1 MSKPYIHS
9 QSSARKFGGVP
20 EDYLEI
26 HAFMD
31 SSKSTMADNRHR
43 ALTHN
48 AWFISNILERV
59 HFSNSNPMLPNGTFP
74 TITNSEGKVV
84 SVRDIG
90 EQHILEDYAGRF
102 IPSAQDFL
110 CEMEYKPWMQNGKGT
125 PPSFEKIEKHRKVRV
140 LEELEN
146 NLPFN
151 KRPLVIEEQPKINVK
166 GTLLD

>member
-9 QSSARKFGGVP
+9 QSSARKYGGVP
-20 EDYLEI
+20 EDYMEI
-26 HAFMD
+26 HSFLD
-31 SSKSTMADNRHR
+31 CSKGAMADNRHR
-43 ALTHN
+43 AATHTS
-48 AWFISNILERV
+48 FFLSHILERI

-90 EQHILEDYAGRF
+90 EQHILEDYGGKF
-102 IPSAQDFL
+102 IPSLQDFL

-140 LEELEN
+140 LEELGKDH
-146 NLPFN
+146 PFN
-151 KRPLVIEEQPKINVK
+151 RPVVIEEQPKINVR